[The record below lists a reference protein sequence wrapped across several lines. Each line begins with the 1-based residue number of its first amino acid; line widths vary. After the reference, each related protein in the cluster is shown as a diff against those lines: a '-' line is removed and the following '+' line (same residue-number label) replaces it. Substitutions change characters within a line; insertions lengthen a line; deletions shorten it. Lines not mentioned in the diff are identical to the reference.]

1 MEFGI
6 TRIWNARLTFAP
18 VPSGTIAQSNQQKTA
33 ETLVRLIVATLIFG
47 FAAVSSGVSAAEFSD
62 AELVDLGHSYVQAV
76 NQLDAEAI
84 DALISTRHMAQN
96 IANIVGDSTA
106 QKQELAQSFQSAI
119 PTINRRILAELERQ
133 NGKAVFLRVHEF
145 DGMRGP
151 LIRKSLGDGYNY
163 VLLLPVRTAR
173 TERGARIGDMYY
185 ATSGELLSASIGI
198 AAKLMTS
205 PSETFLGKLFG
216 ANEVDRELA
225 SRFQEVGR
233 LREQNKLREAFDLL
247 DQLQGNTRNHRLI
260 VMNTIQLASQ
270 LDDDLYREELRRLAK
285 HHKDDPRAA
294 FTLLDHYFYEN
305 DLDSAMSIIDLM
317 EQSYG
322 EDAVLN
328 IMRANVE
335 SARNRNDTALGFANT
350 AVRLEPGNEDAQW
363 TLLTLL
369 VESEMF
375 VESVQVLQ
383 LLESEFGYIFARE
396 NFEAEALYT
405 DFVKSEEFA
414 KWIKAP

>member
-1 MEFGI
+1 M
-6 TRIWNARLTFAP
+6 
-18 VPSGTIAQSNQQKTA
+18 K
-33 ETLVRLIVATLIFG
+33 LIVATLVFG
-47 FAAVSSGVSAAEFSD
+47 FAAVSGGVSAAEFSD
-62 AELVDLGHSYVQAV
+62 AELTNLGQSYAQAI
-76 NQLDAEAI
+76 NQLDAEAV
-84 DALISTRHMAQN
+84 DALISTRHLARN
-96 IANIVGDSTA
+96 IANIVGDTTDE
-106 QKQELAQSFQSAI
+106 KQELAKTFESAI
-119 PTINRRILAELERQ
+119 STINRRILAEVERQ
-133 NGKAVFLRVHEF
+133 NGNAIFLRVHEF

-163 VLLLPVRTAR
+163 VLLLPVRPAR
-173 TERGARIGDMYY
+173 TEREARVGDMYY
-185 ATSGELLSASIGI
+185 ATSGELLSESIGI

-225 SRFQEVGR
+225 LRFQEVGR
-233 LREQNKLREAFDLL
+233 LREQNKLREAYDLL

-260 VMNTIQLASQ
+260 VMNTIQIASQ

-285 HHKDDPRAA
+285 FHRDDPRAA
-294 FTLLDHYFYEN
+294 FTLLDHYYYEN
-305 DLDSAMSIIDLM
+305 DFDSAMSIIDLM

-335 SARNRNDTALGFANT
+335 SARGRSEIALGYANT

-369 VESEMF
+369 VESGMF

-383 LLESEFGYIFARE
+383 LLESDFGYAFARE
-396 NFEAEALYT
+396 DFEAEPMYT
-405 DFVKSEEFA
+405 DFAKSAEFA

>member
-1 MEFGI
+1 M
-6 TRIWNARLTFAP
+6 
-18 VPSGTIAQSNQQKTA
+18 K
-33 ETLVRLIVATLIFG
+33 LIVAALALG

-62 AELVDLGHSYVQAV
+62 AELTNLGQSYAQAI
-76 NQLDAEAI
+76 NQLDAGAV
-84 DALISTRHMAQN
+84 DALISTRHLARN
-96 IANIVGDSTA
+96 IANIVGDTTA
-106 QKQELAQSFQSAI
+106 EKQELAQTFESAI
-119 PTINRRILAELERQ
+119 STINRRILAEVERQ
-133 NGKAVFLRVHEF
+133 NGTAVFLRVHEF

-163 VLLLPVRTAR
+163 VLLLPVRPAR

-185 ATSGELLSASIGI
+185 ATSGELLSESIGI

-225 SRFQEVGR
+225 LRFQEVGR
-233 LREQNKLREAFDLL
+233 LREQNKLREAYDLL
-247 DQLQGNTRNHRLI
+247 DELQGNTRNHRLI
-260 VMNTIQLASQ
+260 VMNTIQIASQ

-285 HHKDDPRAA
+285 FHKDDPRAA

-305 DLDSAMSIIDLM
+305 DFDSAMSIIDLM

-328 IMRANVE
+328 TMRANVE
-335 SARNRNDTALGFANT
+335 SARGRSETALGYANT

-369 VESEMF
+369 VESGMF

-383 LLESEFGYIFARE
+383 LLESEFGYAFARE
-396 NFEAEALYT
+396 DFEAEPMYT
-405 DFVKSEEFA
+405 DFAKSKEFA
-414 KWIKAP
+414 QWIKAP